1 MDKKKLLDAI
11 SRALEDKGKRKFV
24 QSVEFVMNFRGVD
37 FTKPDQRLNLDIPLP
52 HGKGGKEPQ
61 VVVIGDDNFC
71 AEAKKAGADGTILP
85 AELPALGADLA
96 RLKALAA
103 KSVFLA
109 QPNQMGN
116 VAKSLGQYL
125 GPRGK
130 VPKPMVGDMK
140 GNIER
145 TKRSIRIASKGK
157 YLPVAHALVGSES
170 MDPHNIAENI
180 EAVFEAVTKKVGQ
193 PNVKDAYVKL
203 TMGKPV
209 RLTV

>member
-1 MDKKKLLDAI
+1 MDKRKLLDAI
-11 SRALEDKGKRKFV
+11 SKALEDKGKRKFV

-37 FTKPDQRLNLDIPLP
+37 FTKPENRLNLDIPLP

-61 VVVIGDDNFC
+61 VVVIGDENFC
-71 AEAKKAGADGTILP
+71 AEAKKAGADHLLMPGDL
-85 AELPALGADLA
+85 AALGADLT

-116 VAKSLGQYL
+116 VAKTIGQYL

-130 VPKPMVGDMK
+130 IPKPLVGNMK
-140 GNIER
+140 DSIER

-157 YLPVAHALVGSES
+157 YLPVAHALVGSEG
-170 MDPHNIAENI
+170 MEPQKIAENI
-180 EAVFEAVTKKVGQ
+180 EAVYEAVTRKVGQ

-203 TMGKPV
+203 TMGRPV
-209 RLTV
+209 KVAI

>member
-11 SRALEDKGKRKFV
+11 GKALEDKGKRKFV
-24 QSVEFVMNFRGVD
+24 QSVEFIMNFRSVD
-37 FTKPDQRLNLDIPLP
+37 FTKPEQRLNLDIPLP

-71 AEAKKAGADGTILP
+71 AEAKRSGADGTILP

-96 RLKALAA
+96 RLKALTV

-130 VPKPMVGDMK
+130 VPRPLVGDMK

-170 MDPHNIAENI
+170 MDAQKLADNI
-180 EAVFEAVTKKVGQ
+180 EAVYEAVTKKVGQ
-193 PNVKDAYVKL
+193 PNVKGAYVKL
-203 TMGKPV
+203 TMGKPIRV
-209 RLTV
+209 IV

>member
-11 SRALEDKGKRKFV
+11 GKALEDKGKRKFV

-37 FTKPDQRLNLDIPLP
+37 FTKPEQRLNLDIPLP
-52 HGKGGKEPQ
+52 HGKGGKEPR
-61 VVVIGDDNFC
+61 VIVIGDENFC
-71 AEAKKAGADGTILP
+71 AEAKRSGADQLLLP
-85 AELPALGADLA
+85 GDLAALGGDLT
-96 RLKALAA
+96 RLKAMIM
-103 KSVFLA
+103 KSVLLA

-116 VAKSLGQYL
+116 VAKSIGQYL

-130 VPKPMVGDMK
+130 IPKPLVGNMK
-140 GNIER
+140 DSIER

-170 MDPHNIAENI
+170 MNPQELADNI
-180 EAVFEAVTKKVGQ
+180 EAVYEAVTKKVGQ
-193 PNVKDAYVKL
+193 PNMKGAYVKL

-209 RLTV
+209 KVTV

>member
-1 MDKKKLLDAI
+1 MDRKKLLDAI
-11 SRALEDKGKRKFV
+11 SKALEDKGKRKFV

-37 FTKPDQRLNLDIPLP
+37 FTKPENRLNLDIPLP

-61 VVVIGDDNFC
+61 VVVIGDENFC
-71 AEAKKAGADGTILP
+71 AEAKKAGADQLLMPGDL
-85 AELPALGADLA
+85 AALGGDLT

-116 VAKSLGQYL
+116 VAKTIGQYL

-130 VPKPMVGDMK
+130 IPKPLVGNMK
-140 GNIER
+140 DSIER
-145 TKRSIRIASKGK
+145 TRRSVRIASKGK

-170 MDPHNIAENI
+170 MDPQKIAENI
-180 EAVFEAVTKKVGQ
+180 EAVYEAVTRKVGQ
-193 PNVKDAYVKL
+193 PNVRDAYVKL
-203 TMGKPV
+203 TMGRPV
-209 RLTV
+209 RLAV

>member
-11 SRALEDKGKRKFV
+11 SKALEDKGKRKFV
-24 QSVEFVMNFRGVD
+24 QSVEFIMNFRSVD
-37 FTKPDQRLNLDIPLP
+37 FTKPEQRLNLDIPLP

-71 AEAKKAGADGTILP
+71 AEAKRSGADGIILP
-85 AELPALGADLA
+85 TELPVLGADLA
-96 RLKALAA
+96 RLKALTV

-130 VPKPMVGDMK
+130 VPKPLVGNMK
-140 GNIER
+140 DSIER

-170 MDPHNIAENI
+170 MDAQKLADNI
-180 EAVFEAVTKKVGQ
+180 EAVYDAVTKKVGQ
-193 PNVKDAYVKL
+193 PNVKGAYVKL
-203 TMGKPV
+203 TMGKPIRV
-209 RLTV
+209 IV

>member
-11 SRALEDKGKRKFV
+11 SKALEEKGKRKFV
-24 QSVEFVMNFRGVD
+24 QSVEFVINFRGVD
-37 FTKPDQRLNLDIPLP
+37 FTKPENRLNLDIPLP
-52 HGKGGKEPQ
+52 NGKGGKEPQ
-61 VVVIGDDNFC
+61 VIVIGDENFC
-71 AEAKKAGADGTILP
+71 AEAKRSGADDILLP
-85 AELPALGADLA
+85 GDLPALGADLA
-96 RLKALAA
+96 RLKAVTA

-109 QPNQMGN
+109 QPNQMGA
-116 VAKSLGQYL
+116 VAKTIGQYL

-130 VPKPMVGDMK
+130 IPKPLVGNMRDS
-140 GNIER
+140 IER

-170 MDPHNIAENI
+170 MDPHKIAENI
-180 EAVFEAVTKKVGQ
+180 EAVYEAVTKKVRQ